1 MKKII
6 PKLNVKFSSLAE
18 SLGVSTIGNTIFFF
32 LAERKRT
39 QCFFSEGNKKY

>member
-18 SLGVSTIGNTIFFF
+18 SLGVSIIGNTIFF